1 MLKMVV
7 FAGNPGREYEKTRHN
22 IGWMVLDA
30 IPGSGTFNWK
40 KKFNGWWTDYFTG
53 TDKII
58 FLKPETFMNNTGKSV
73 QAASHFFKIKP
84 EEILIVHDDLEL
96 AFEKIVLKKGGGTGG
111 HNGLRSMNQHLG
123 TSEYYRLRLGIGRPV
138 HGSVSSFVLGR
149 FSPDEEIGLQ
159 TFVPGVV
166 YVLEDILSLPLGT
179 AFKKYKN
186 PEVI

>member
-1 MLKMVV
+1 MFKMVV

-22 IGWMVLDA
+22 IGWVVLDA
-30 IPGSGTFNWK
+30 FAESTNFNWK
-40 KKFNGWWTDYFTG
+40 KKFNGSWTDYYSG
-53 TDKII
+53 TSKII

-73 QAASHFFKIKP
+73 QAAAHFFKIKP
-84 EEILIVHDDLEL
+84 EEILILHDDLEL
-96 AFEKIVLKKGGGTGG
+96 DFEKVVLKKGGGTGG

-159 TFVPGVV
+159 IFIPKAET
-166 YVLEDILSLPLGT
+166 VLEDILGLSLDI
-179 AFKKYKN
+179 AVKKYGVGRN
-186 PEVI
+186 

>member
-1 MLKMVV
+1 MIKMVV

-22 IGWMVLDA
+22 IGWMVLDSFT
-30 IPGSGTFNWK
+30 GSGTFNWK
-40 KKFNGWWTDYFTG
+40 KKFNGQWVDYFTG

-73 QAASHFFKIKP
+73 QAAAHFFKIKP
-84 EEILIVHDDLEL
+84 EEILILHDDLEL
-96 AFEKIVLKKGGGTGG
+96 DFEKVVLKKGGGTGG

-159 TFVPGVV
+159 TFIPEAVTA
-166 YVLEDILSLPLGT
+166 LKDILSMTLESALV
-179 AFKKYKN
+179 KYGAGRS
-186 PEVI
+186 